1 MLNLPKPKLAYV
13 TAIAMSSP
21 ELEKSLEYYQK
32 LGFGL
37 FGYIIETM
45 TGSLLSQT
53 YCEII

>member
-13 TAIAMSSP
+13 NAIAMSSP

-32 LGFGL
+32 LGFSL